1 MTDEK
6 SLEARL
12 AEIEAKLTF
21 SEDML
26 EELNRTIYHQQQH
39 IDRLQQELR
48 ALRDA
53 LDSTSPAEPILP
65 RDEVPPHY

>member
-1 MTDEK
+1 MVQEK
-6 SLEARL
+6 ALEVRL

-26 EELNRTIYHQQQH
+26 EELNRTIYRQQRD

-48 ALRDA
+48 ALREILENSA
-53 LDSTSPAEPILP
+53 AAEPVQP

>member
-1 MTDEK
+1 MTAEK

-26 EELNRTIYHQQQH
+26 EALNRTIYHHQQH

-48 ALRDA
+48 TLREMLENA
-53 LDSTSPAEPILP
+53 SPPEPVRP
-65 RDEVPPHY
+65 SDEVPPHY

>member
-1 MTDEK
+1 MAHEK
-6 SLEARL
+6 TLEARL

-26 EELNRTIYHQQQH
+26 EELNRTIYRQQQH

-48 ALRDA
+48 ALRE
-53 LDSTSPAEPILP
+53 LVNNTSPADPVRP
-65 RDEVPPHY
+65 SDEVPPHY

>member
-1 MTDEK
+1 MADEK
-6 SLEARL
+6 TLEARL

-21 SEDML
+21 AEDML
-26 EELNRTIYHQQQH
+26 EELNRTIYHQQQQ

-53 LDSTSPAEPILP
+53 LDNASPAEPILP

>member
-1 MTDEK
+1 MADAKTPAD
-6 SLEARL
+6 RF

-26 EELNRTIYHQQQH
+26 DQLNRTVYRQQQQ

-48 ALRDA
+48 ELQEI
-53 LDSTSPAEPILP
+53 AEGAGTTEAVQP

>member
-1 MTDEK
+1 MAHEK
-6 SLEARL
+6 TLEARL

-26 EELNRTIYHQQQH
+26 EELNRTIYRQQQH
-39 IDRLQQELR
+39 IDHLQQELR
-48 ALRDA
+48 ALREL
-53 LDSTSPAEPILP
+53 LDNASPAEPIRP

>member
-1 MTDEK
+1 MGDDK
-6 SLEARL
+6 SLAARL

-26 EELNRTIYHQQQH
+26 EALNRTIYRQQQQ
-39 IDRLQQELR
+39 IDHLQQALR
-48 ALRDA
+48 ALREV
-53 LDSTSPAEPILP
+53 LDSASPAETIPL

>member
-1 MTDEK
+1 MADAKT
-6 SLEARL
+6 LEARL

-26 EELNRTIYHQQQH
+26 EELNRTIYHQQQR
-39 IDRLQQELR
+39 IDRLQEELR

-53 LDSTSPAEPILP
+53 LDNASSAEPILP

>member
-1 MTDEK
+1 MTHEK

-26 EELNRTIYHQQQH
+26 EELNRTIYRQQRH
-39 IDRLQQELR
+39 IDQLQQELR
-48 ALRDA
+48 MLREVLDDA
-53 LDSTSPAEPILP
+53 GPAEPIRP